1 MRDRGGERGPW
12 RPPVPAA
19 AAAALAAK
27 QVPPGAQSDWQVQ
40 EWVGKAGLALREAAA
55 PPPRPRR
62 GTIWSRQQRC
72 PPAGMSLLR

>member
-12 RPPVPAA
+12 RPPVPA

>member
-1 MRDRGGERGPW
+1 M
-12 RPPVPAA
+12 
-19 AAAALAAK
+19 
-27 QVPPGAQSDWQVQ
+27 PPGAEADWQVR
-40 EWVGKAGLALREAAA
+40 EWVGRRGLGLALREAAA